1 MDAIIE
7 TDNIE
12 KAKQIIKSAK
22 NSPIIAKSQNLD
34 FNRKLLEYGRFNIL
48 LDIEK
53 TNGKNTLRYINS
65 GLNHVLARIASKNN
79 IALGID
85 LLALSKKNKKE
96 KAELLAKI
104 RQNIKLCRKAGVKI
118 KALFYKDKKDAIF
131 LLQSLGASSQ
141 QAVESTKV

>member
-7 TDNIE
+7 TDNPE
-12 KAKQIIKSAK
+12 KAKQAIKSIK
-22 NSPIIAKSQNLD
+22 NSPIIIKSKNLD
-34 FNRKLLEYGRFNIL
+34 FDRKLLEYGKFDIL

-96 KAELLAKI
+96 KAELLTKI
-104 RQNIKLCRKAGVKI
+104 KQNIKICRKAGVKI
-118 KALFYKDKKDAIF
+118 KALFYKDKKDVMSLF
-131 LLQSLGASSQ
+131 QSLGASSQ
-141 QAVESTKV
+141 QAIESTKV